1 MVEPG
6 ERRSLGR
13 GTPISLAWWSQ
24 GNGVRARAKR
34 RLIDAILRREG
45 RRIAGGIVMLVLA
58 LVAVGV
64 FAGFRTHVFL
74 CAEVV
79 ATALVL
85 GLCAR
90 VDVTRRRRGRT

>member
-1 MVEPG
+1 
-6 ERRSLGR
+6 
-13 GTPISLAWWSQ
+13 
-24 GNGVRARAKR
+24 
-34 RLIDAILRREG
+34 
-45 RRIAGGIVMLVLA
+45 MLVLA

-79 ATALVL
+79 AIALVL

>member
-1 MVEPG
+1 
-6 ERRSLGR
+6 
-13 GTPISLAWWSQ
+13 
-24 GNGVRARAKR
+24 
-34 RLIDAILRREG
+34 
-45 RRIAGGIVMLVLA
+45 MLVLA

-79 ATALVL
+79 AIALVL

-90 VDVTRRRRGRT
+90 VDVTRRRRGGA